1 MTKYQKRI
9 ALKLIKDTKRLT
21 VDEMSAR
28 IAVELAILVLKIEGR
43 L

>member
-9 ALKLIKDTKRLT
+9 VLKLIKDTKRLT